1 MKKGNEMSGF
11 IMSTLRKLSMEL
23 EISGVW
29 SGVHETIAVLSDE
42 DAARI
47 VARCQSQEEDIRAK
61 YR

>member
-1 MKKGNEMSGF
+1 MSGF
-11 IMSTLRKLSMEL
+11 IMSTLRKLAMEL
-23 EISGVW
+23 EIGGVW